1 MSAGS
6 SRISPDDFDQ
16 FAVAAWPRLL
26 RSAYL
31 LCGDHHLAEDLVQ
44 TALARTYARWRHVR
58 RDDAMAYARTVLVNL
73 NIDRLRRKRPV
84 EVRDALPDRAERT
97 RGGGP
102 DDRDEVVRLLQGLT
116 ERERRVVV
124 LRHYFDLTEADVAA
138 ELGVS
143 KGTVKST
150 LSRAL
155 AKLRVDATD
164 NQTPQTTSRT
174 GGTR

>member
-1 MSAGS
+1 MSPGV
-6 SRISPDDFDQ
+6 SRQPDGFDE

-73 NIDRLRRKRPV
+73 NIDRMRRKRPV
-84 EVRDALPDRAERT
+84 EVRDALPDRADPART
-97 RGGGP
+97 SARTE
-102 DDRDEVVRLLQGLT
+102 DRDEVVRLLAALT

-124 LRHYFDLTEADVAA
+124 LRHYFDLSEADVAR
-138 ELGVS
+138 ELGVAA
-143 KGTVKST
+143 GTVKST

-155 AKLRVDATD
+155 AKLRVDALSVERAQSTG
-164 NQTPQTTSRT
+164 T
-174 GGTR
+174 GGAR

>member
-1 MSAGS
+1 VTRA
-6 SRISPDDFDQ
+6 DEEFDE

-58 RDDAMAYARTVLVNL
+58 RDDAPAYARRVLVNL
-73 NIDRLRRKRPV
+73 NIDRLRRRRPV
-84 EVRDALPDRAERT
+84 EVHDALPDRPDPAPGT
-97 RGGGP
+97 DAS
-102 DDRDEVVRLLQGLT
+102 DDRAEVVRLLATLT

-124 LRHYFDLTEADVAA
+124 LRHYFDLPEPLVAK
-138 ELGVS
+138 ELGIS
-143 KGTVKST
+143 AGTVKST

-155 AKLRVDATD
+155 AKLRVHAHDTEP
-164 NQTPQTTSRT
+164 TSTVTTLTS
-174 GGTR
+174 GGAR